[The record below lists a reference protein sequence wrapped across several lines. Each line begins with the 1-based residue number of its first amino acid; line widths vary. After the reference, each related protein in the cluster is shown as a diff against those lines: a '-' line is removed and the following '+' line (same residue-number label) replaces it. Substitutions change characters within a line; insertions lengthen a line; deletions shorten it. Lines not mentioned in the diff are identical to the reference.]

1 MTARRAAIGGVV
13 GPVVFIATW
22 AICGRLTTGYSPVND
37 AISDLAAVGASTRVA
52 MTTAFIVFGIAMCF
66 YAWAARAT
74 LRGWSWLAAAISG
87 IATLGVAAFPLESSS
102 TLDALHGV
110 SAGIGYLTLALTAL
124 LAAPFV
130 PLRWLAVACGVTC
143 GVALALTLPGP
154 AHGLF
159 QRIGLTAGDVWIV
172 VSAAAIFRG
181 HCTD

>member
-1 MTARRAAIGGVV
+1 MTARRAAIGGIV

-37 AISDLAAVGASTRVA
+37 AISDLAAVGATTRVA

-74 LRGWSWLAAAISG
+74 LQGWSWLTAAVSG

-102 TLDALHGV
+102 TFDALHGI
-110 SAGIGYLTLALTAL
+110 SAGIGYVTLALTAL

-130 PLRWLAVACGVTC
+130 
-143 GVALALTLPGP
+143 
-154 AHGLF
+154 
-159 QRIGLTAGDVWIV
+159 
-172 VSAAAIFRG
+172 
-181 HCTD
+181 